1 MFEKLIG
8 LEITKAKEILNAD
21 GYNNIEVIMNSEH
34 DDKCD
39 TTIVCAVKQDGD
51 SIKLI
56 CGEFFLKLK
65 KE

>member
-8 LEITKAKEILNAD
+8 LEITKAKEILKSE
-21 GYNNIEVIMNSEH
+21 GYNNIEIIKNSEH
-34 DDKCD
+34 NDKCD
-39 TTIVCAVKQDGD
+39 TTIVCAAKNESG